1 MSTQLVKNNSN
12 ITIHFSLT
20 LADGTAVDGTKDG
33 HPMTFCVGDGSMITA
48 FDESILGMAVGEKRQ
63 VSLEPRE
70 TFGFGDEANYHWIE
84 KDKFDHL
91 KGSLSADGSL
101 SAEGSLPAEGSEQ
114 KLAVGLLIEFDTP
127 AGDKMAGT
135 VLEINDD
142 KVLVDFNHPLCGHEV
157 VFSVEL
163 VSLND

>member
-12 ITIHFSLT
+12 ISIHFSLT
-20 LADGTAVDGTKDG
+20 LADGTPVDGTTDG
-33 HPMTFCVGDGSMITA
+33 QLMTFSIGDGTMIPA
-48 FDESILGMAVGEKRQ
+48 FEESILGMTSGEKRQ

-91 KGSLSADGSL
+91 NADD
-101 SAEGSLPAEGSEQ
+101 SEQ
-114 KLAVGLLIEFDTP
+114 PLAVGLLIEFDTP

-135 VLEINDD
+135 VLEISED

-157 VFSVEL
+157 IFAVEL
-163 VSLND
+163 VSIND